1 MARRFNV
8 DISPLNGESKSKI
21 NTLDGQSIGSLV
33 SRLYPG
39 NVNPGVTKFFGH
51 ESGLAYNPT
60 DTQETI
66 DGYIEIDERD
76 TLTTIYQRLL
86 NAGEIKPGEINLKI
100 YVIFN
105 PPQIRA
111 NAGIAST
118 SQRVRR
124 TMRTV
129 YGTKKKRKSKKT
141 STKRR
146 KTKKRSK
153 KRSKK
158 KQKKKNTRNR
168 TRKN

>member
-1 MARRFNV
+1 MSSRRFNV
-8 DISPLNGESKSKI
+8 YISPLNGESKSKI

-33 SRLYPG
+33 ARLYRE
-39 NVNPGVTKFFGH
+39 NFNPGVTKFFGH

-66 DGYIEIDERD
+66 DGYIEIDEGD

-118 SQRVRR
+118 AQRVREI
-124 TMRTV
+124 MRTV
-129 YGTKKKRKSKKT
+129 HGTKKKRKSN
-141 STKRR
+141 KRR
-146 KTKKRSK
+146 KTKKNSK
-153 KRSKK
+153 KKSNKRSKK
-158 KQKKKNTRNR
+158 SKSR
-168 TRKN
+168 

>member
-1 MARRFNV
+1 MSRRFNV
-8 DISPLNGESKSKI
+8 YISPLNGESKSKI

-39 NVNPGVTKFFGH
+39 NVNPGVTKFYGH
-51 ESGLAYNPT
+51 ESGLSYNPT

-66 DGYIEIDERD
+66 NGYIEIDENV
-76 TLTTIYQRLL
+76 TLTPIYHMLL
-86 NAGEIKPGEINLKI
+86 RAGEIKPGEINLKI

-118 SQRVRR
+118 AQRVRR

-153 KRSKK
+153 KRK
-158 KQKKKNTRNR
+158 
-168 TRKN
+168 RKNKRR